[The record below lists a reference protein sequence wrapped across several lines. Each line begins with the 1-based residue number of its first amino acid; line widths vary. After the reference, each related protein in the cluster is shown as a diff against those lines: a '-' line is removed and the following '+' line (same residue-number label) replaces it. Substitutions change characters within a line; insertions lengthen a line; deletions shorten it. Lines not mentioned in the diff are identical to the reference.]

1 MLRAERGKDMPE
13 HLTIGTKE
21 EFEENYALTYKKRLI
36 ASEIIYV
43 CNEGSA
49 WARADEF
56 LVLRCEQN
64 IWTAYDSAVNVLGS
78 TLQCRQPVFR
88 CLDTDIT
95 QLGADAVM
103 LFCPISYLFGL
114 YHLLAVFADRL
125 PLVVFSC
132 MTPSAKCQ
140 A

>member
-21 EFEENYALTYKKRLI
+21 EFEENYALTYKKRLV
-36 ASEIIYV
+36 ASEIVDV

-64 IWTAYDSAVNVLGS
+64 IWTAYDSAFNVRGS

-95 QLGADAVM
+95 RAGWHEWQTNYVASPKDAGFAVDWQGALWAETRV
-103 LFCPISYLFGL
+103 P
-114 YHLLAVFADRL
+114 
-125 PLVVFSC
+125 
-132 MTPSAKCQ
+132 
-140 A
+140 